1 MPVTVCWSVKGGS
14 GTSVVAAALALV
26 GPVET
31 TLVDL
36 EGDLPAVLGLPEPT
50 SQGIADW
57 LSSDAPA
64 SALADLLVPV
74 NPTTALAPRG
84 RSPVDPRSARWVE
97 LVDWLG
103 TRPGAVVDAGTGDPP
118 EGLVAP
124 GVRSLL
130 VIRGCYLALRRAA
143 QLPRRPDGVVLLAEP
158 GRSLGRREVGR
169 AIGAPVVATVSVDPA
184 VARAVDA
191 GLLAARLPRL
201 LRRELGRIGD
211 RPADGR
217 RPVIRTLPAAAP
229 R

>member
-14 GTSVVAAALALV
+14 GTSVVAAALALAV
-26 GPVET
+26 PVET

-36 EGDLPAVLGLPEPT
+36 DGDLPAVLGLPEPT
-50 SQGIADW
+50 GQGVADW

-64 SALADLLVPV
+64 PALADLLVPV
-74 NPTTALAPRG
+74 DAATVLVPRG
-84 RSPVDPRSARWVE
+84 RGPVDPRSPRWVE

-103 TRPGAVVDAGTGDPP
+103 TRRDAVVDAGTNHPP
-118 EGLVAP
+118 DGLVAP

-130 VIRGCYLALRRAA
+130 VTRGCYLALRRAA
-143 QLPRRPDGVVLLAEP
+143 QVPRRPDGVVLLAEP

-211 RPADGR
+211 GPADGR
-217 RPVIRTLPAAAP
+217 RPVVRTLPAAAP